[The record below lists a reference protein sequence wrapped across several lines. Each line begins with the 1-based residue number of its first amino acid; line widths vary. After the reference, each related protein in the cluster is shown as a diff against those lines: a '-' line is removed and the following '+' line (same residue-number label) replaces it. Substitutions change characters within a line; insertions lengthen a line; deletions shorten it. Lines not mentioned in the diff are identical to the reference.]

1 MTGNPTTYRSAW
13 NSKVFWG
20 SVVLTG
26 NPTTTP
32 ASMRG
37 SVEKAMAEYGD
48 GSRAIIRVRWKGRN
62 SGGHVFMAE
71 QVDGVTR
78 FIDSQT
84 GSDDCSS
91 YFNDVR
97 KRETFILRVD
107 DNPVTGLIEKAA
119 VKR

>member
-1 MTGNPTTYRSAW
+1 MSLGWYSTAKLDNLGWRCGYCGRDVGGSIGYHR
-13 NSKVFWG
+13 FWG

-26 NPTTTP
+26 NPT
-32 ASMRG
+32 
-37 SVEKAMAEYGD
+37 D

-97 KRETFILRVD
+97 KREMFILRVD

>member
-1 MTGNPTTYRSAW
+1 
-13 NSKVFWG
+13 
-20 SVVLTG
+20 
-26 NPTTTP
+26 
-32 ASMRG
+32 MRG